1 MWGFSCVHPAS
12 RDPSPDQP
20 LCRDQK
26 LKNLSIQ
33 LLTLVTCPQLC
44 ELPLPPECQLP
55 GPVSPAPGVIFVP
68 GDRHPD
74 LRWQSTS
81 KGTHILPSQNWA
93 IKFTIS
99 PHAAS
104 TPPLHGMDSSK
115 AWRPSLQLFGENT
128 AYTQPMV
135 LYYLFFFPKNSYVY
149 YFTEF
154 SPVPCELSSSLEM
167 RGHKS
172 EVTQ

>member
-12 RDPSPDQP
+12 GDPSPDPP
-20 LCRDQK
+20 LCRDQE
-26 LKNLSIQ
+26 LKNVSIQ
-33 LLTLVTCPQLC
+33 LLTLVTCPQLR
-44 ELPLPPECQLP
+44 ELPLPARVPAARACLSRTRCHICARRQTP
-55 GPVSPAPGVIFVP
+55 RSQVAKHRKGP
-68 GDRHPD
+68 
-74 LRWQSTS
+74 
-81 KGTHILPSQNWA
+81 HILPSQNWA

-135 LYYLFFFPKNSYVY
+135 LYYLFFSQKTLMCIISLNPHHFPVNCHL
-149 YFTEF
+149 
-154 SPVPCELSSSLEM
+154 P
-167 RGHKS
+167 
-172 EVTQ
+172 